1 MYVPIIKWR
10 QGEYLALERL
20 EDKIKNEVMPLIE
33 VPPIEWDFA
42 RGVLAKTID
51 DHLSRFAYRFHK
63 KWEGRSAYI
72 DFNLLDPSYRL
83 IGNIHP
89 VTFIFTELSKIGERA
104 IPVTSPYR
112 DLPYQKAIKDI
123 INENEVEKE
132 VCFRL
137 SFKDLIKINI
147 SSEVDNLANTL
158 NVKPREINLVIDL
171 DSPNFNP
178 ISSFAN
184 VLKASVNKFKNIKD
198 FKSLTIVS
206 TAFPKSMGEVQRGS
220 QTVKRS
226 EWDLYLEY
234 YSNLTSN
241 DVTPQFGD
249 YAIAHPVLPQQDM
262 RLLKPAAS
270 LRYTID
276 NAWWIGKGTNVR
288 DNGFEQY
295 RDICKSIVSSP
306 HFCGA
311 KYSRGDAY
319 IKDCSDG
326 TGSTGNLPTWR
337 WVGTNHHITKVV
349 NDLASFGAP

>member
-10 QGEYLALERL
+10 QGEYLALDRL
-20 EDKIKNEVMPLIE
+20 EDVIKNNVKPLIE
-33 VPPIEWDFA
+33 IPPIEWDFEKSI
-42 RGVLAKTID
+42 LAKTID
-51 DHLSRFAYRFHK
+51 AHLSRFANRFHN
-63 KWEGRSAYI
+63 KWEGRSAYV
-72 DFNLLDPSYRL
+72 DFNLLDSSYRL

-89 VTFIFTELSKIGERA
+89 VTYIFSELNKLGEKA

-112 DLPYQKAIKDI
+112 ELPYQKAIKDVI
-123 INENEVEKE
+123 DKDGKE

-147 SSEVDNLANTL
+147 SSEIDNLAHTL
-158 NVKPREINLVIDL
+158 GVKPSHIDLVLDL

-178 ISSFAN
+178 ITSFAN
-184 VLKASVNKFKNIKD
+184 VLKNSVNKIANIKN
-198 FKSLTIVS
+198 FKSLTLIS
-206 TAFPKSMGEVQRGS
+206 TAFPKSMGEVKRGY

-234 YSNLTSN
+234 CSNLKAD
-241 DVTPQFGD
+241 DVIPQFGD

-262 RLLKPAAS
+262 RLLKPSAS

-295 RDICKSIVSSP
+295 REICKSIVNSP
-306 HFCGA
+306 HFCGE

-326 TGSTGNLPTWR
+326 TGSTGNLPVWR